1 MNSVARERR
10 CHSATT
16 ITDLLR
22 LQSER
27 QPEALAYRFLPSG
40 DSDGSAEEWSYGH
53 VERRARSVA
62 AHLQRLG
69 AASGDRALLLYA
81 AGLELIAAFLGSLYA
96 AVIAVPAYPPSHS
109 FPFGGNHKGRGVPF
123 RPDKLDGSAVA
134 PFVSGVP
141 SHILTGTCVASHR
154 SGATVGNHLY
164 ARPKPGQGW
173 H

>member
-62 AHLQRLG
+62 AHLQRL
-69 AASGDRALLLYA
+69 
-81 AGLELIAAFLGSLYA
+81 IAAFLGSLYA
-96 AVIAVPAYPPSHS
+96 AVIAVPAYPHRTLSRLEGITKDAECLFVLTNSTVLELRHS
-109 FPFGGNHKGRGVPF
+109 
-123 RPDKLDGSAVA
+123 LAEQQASAIA
-134 PFVSGVP
+134 GDVSP
-141 SHILTGTCVASHR
+141 RT
-154 SGATVGNHLY
+154 
-164 ARPKPGQGW
+164 
-173 H
+173 